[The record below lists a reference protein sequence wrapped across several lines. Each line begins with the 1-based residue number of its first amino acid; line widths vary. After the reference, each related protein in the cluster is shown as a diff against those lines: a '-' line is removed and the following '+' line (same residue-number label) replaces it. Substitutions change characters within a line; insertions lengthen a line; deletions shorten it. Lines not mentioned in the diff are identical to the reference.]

1 MANSA
6 FPLGT
11 AWGSITG
18 TLSAQTDLQAA
29 LDAKKTDSMAT
40 NKLLGR
46 GTAGTGVIEEITLG
60 TGLTLTGTTLD
71 VTGGGGVSALAAIG
85 SSPNANGATISGST
99 LNLEPAS
106 ASFGGVVTTGTQTF
120 AGAKTI
126 LDTLTHLQTASTGN
140 TVVNGIE
147 LTNNTTASSGNQ
159 MYSGAVY
166 WKGNGWRT
174 GAGGVSTTCEF
185 RAYIL
190 PVQAAGAAECT
201 LNFEAN
207 QNGTG
212 WVNVLQL
219 RANSA
224 SYQVLAEFGTVALP
238 SYSYRVDPDTGHRR
252 SGVNAQA
259 YVCGGADIF
268 GIDVNGL
275 CIGTL
280 GMNNTNFGVHP
291 TTTTKHGGLWRSRN
305 SISVDYFNFQND
317 SATQEASLF
326 RSSGTSGDW
335 KWRMTGGSAALPSY
349 SFYSQTTIGMYAAGT
364 NILGFAVAGVET
376 FRISQGLQRTSYNAS
391 NYLDVTVGSTGTV
404 TLNAVGSGA
413 RFAFSDGI
421 TLPAGSATAGTS
433 PLKMTA
439 GTNLTTAEAG
449 AFEYDGTNLFFTRA
463 GTTRENVLVAV
474 DNATAPAT
482 GVGVAIVNYYGS
494 AATNFLGDPN
504 RWMSIN
510 ILGTVYKVPLYT

>member
-85 SSPNANGATISGST
+85 SSPQENGATISGST
-99 LNLEPAS
+99 LNREPAS
-106 ASFGGVVTTGTQTF
+106 DSFGGVVTTGTQTF

-185 RAYIL
+185 RSYIL
-190 PVQAAGAAECT
+190 PVQASGAAECT

-219 RANSA
+219 RANS
-224 SYQVLAEFGTVALP
+224 SVYQVLAEFGTVSLP
-238 SYSYRVDPDTGHRR
+238 PYSYRVDPDTGHRR
-252 SGVNAQA
+252 SGANAQA

-305 SISVDYFNFQND
+305 AISVDYFAFQND
-317 SATQEASLF
+317 SSTQEASLF

-349 SFYSQTTIGMYAAGT
+349 SFYSDTNSGFYAISASDNIGISLGGTLRMDWSTTTLTISDAY
-364 NILGFAVAGVET
+364 NIA
-376 FRISQGLQRTSYNAS
+376 
-391 NYLDVTVGSTGTV
+391 VGSTTGTK
-404 TLNAVGSGA
+404 
-413 RFAFSDGI
+413 I
-421 TLPAGSATAGTS
+421 ATATTQKLGFWNVTPVIQPAAANQAALTNSTGGT
-433 PLKMTA
+433 
-439 GTNLTTAEAG
+439 
-449 AFEYDGTNLFFTRA
+449 YDGT
-463 GTTRENVLVAV
+463 LV
-474 DNATAPAT
+474 D
-482 GVGVAIVNYYGS
+482 VGVIFNQANINDNFTDVYTLLTEIRTALVNTGIIKG
-494 AATNFLGDPN
+494 AA
-504 RWMSIN
+504 
-510 ILGTVYKVPLYT
+510 